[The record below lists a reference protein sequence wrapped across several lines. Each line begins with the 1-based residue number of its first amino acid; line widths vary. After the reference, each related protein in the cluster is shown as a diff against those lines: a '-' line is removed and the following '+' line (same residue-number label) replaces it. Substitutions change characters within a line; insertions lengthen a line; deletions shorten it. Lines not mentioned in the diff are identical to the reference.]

1 MQTKASLKIL
11 VSPLDWG
18 IGHATRC
25 IPIVQAFLDQE
36 AEVILMGSEK
46 VLERLSANFPE
57 LEKIRTNDA
66 EVVYSSWLPAY
77 FSIAIK
83 LPSININER
92 NSYAQL
98 QSLIKNRQIDIIISD
113 NRYYF
118 RSDEV
123 FSIILSHQLKP
134 KVPFLTR
141 LIEKLL
147 AKRLEKFDEI
157 WIPDSP
163 ENAGLSGELSHS
175 KYNIEKQRRIGILSR
190 FNEPISELGKKEAN
204 VLIAS
209 GPEPQLSILINEFVR
224 IYSGTVIPLTILCPF
239 HINKEIINSI
249 NISFVS
255 NPSDEDFLFA
265 LKNSSLIIM
274 RSGYSSVM
282 DLMRL
287 GKRALLIPTPGQTEQ
302 EYIGDYLQKFG
313 FSSMS
318 QNQIKKVT
326 SPEGLLKPK
335 VENNVQLVEEPALI
349 QKEIG
354 RLIQKFNRGE

>member
-25 IPIVQAFLDQE
+25 IPVVQAFLDQG
-36 AEVILMGSEK
+36 AEVILMGSDR
-46 VLERLSANFPE
+46 VLKRLDSDFPE
-57 LEKIRTNDA
+57 LEKIRSNDA
-66 EVVYSSWLPAY
+66 NVVYSNWLPAY
-77 FSIAIK
+77 FSIALK
-83 LPSININER
+83 LLSINNYER
-92 NSYAQL
+92 KSYAQL
-98 QSLIKNRQIDIIISD
+98 QSFLKNRQIDLIISD

-123 FSIILSHQLKP
+123 YSIIISHQLKP
-134 KVPFLTR
+134 KVPIFTGPV
-141 LIEKLL
+141 EKLL
-147 AKRLEKFDEI
+147 ARRLEKFDEI

-163 ENAGLSGELSHS
+163 EKAGLSGDLSVS
-175 KYNIEKQRRIGILSR
+175 NYNGEKQRRIGVLSR
-190 FNEPISELGKKEAN
+190 FKEPIGDSGKKEAT

-224 IYSGTVIPLTILCPF
+224 IYSGTVIPLTILYPF
-239 HINKEIINSI
+239 SLNLELRLSN
-249 NISFVS
+249 NISIIS
-255 NPSDEDFLFA
+255 KPSDEEFQFS

-302 EYIGDYLQKFG
+302 EYLGDYLQKFG

-326 SPEGLLKPK
+326 SPEGLLKPDDSK
-335 VENNVQLVEEPALI
+335 SEPFHDEPELVAQEVQRLM
-349 QKEIG
+349 QKLSRAE
-354 RLIQKFNRGE
+354 